1 VCGRA
6 TGRRGELRLAKL
18 SLAVSDSFLP
28 KRGNGSPRKRDER
41 KREKEGR
48 TRWALRY
55 PPPVRS
61 PPQFSPRSGILRP
74 VKRATDFQFF
84 FELHA
89 TSSRSNSLS
98 RPPPRPRLL
107 CTFSPPSLL
116 IFPLSPELLPPVPA
130 KRSWKRMRR
139 TRIEDRPNEDN
150 SCIDCRD
157 AWNGTSSACPTSSL
171 AGWLVGRLAD

>member
-28 KRGNGSPRKRDER
+28 KRGNGSRRKRDSR
-41 KREKEGR
+41 TRREEGR

-55 PPPVRS
+55 PQSCLPL
-61 PPQFSPRSGILRP
+61 G
-74 VKRATDFQFF
+74 
-84 FELHA
+84 
-89 TSSRSNSLS
+89 SLS
-98 RPPPRPRLL
+98 VLGSSGPSREPQISSFSSSCTQPALDLIAYPVLL
-107 CTFSPPSLL
+107 LAPDFSPPSLL
-116 IFPLSPELLPPVPA
+116 ISPLSPELLPPVPA

-157 AWNGTSSACPTSSL
+157 AWNGTSSACPAQPGRL
-171 AGWLVGRLAD
+171 AGWPTR